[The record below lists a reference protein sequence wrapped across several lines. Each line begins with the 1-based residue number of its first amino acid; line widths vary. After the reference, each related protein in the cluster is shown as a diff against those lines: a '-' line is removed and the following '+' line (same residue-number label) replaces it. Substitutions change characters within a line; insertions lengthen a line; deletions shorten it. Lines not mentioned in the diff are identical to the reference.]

1 MELEPM
7 CQLFFNVTDLSTVVT
22 VKELSDLLMEITD
35 VMKGLNMVLMEI
47 GTLKSNMKELL

>member
-1 MELEPM
+1 M